1 MRISQSTVLSENPR
15 AGRESLTNLPPHGKF
30 WPSHHSPARPPRLS
44 PSLAPILEFLYIYD
58 ACGIWKT
65 TDKATQGHLSNHL
78 EGRPKLSKVSC
89 LVNNLSLL
97 GVEHF
102 FKEWVCWLL
111 PEEEGRLILSYK
123 YPLLDI
129 CLLENIWWSKLQP
142 DIFQHDLIR
151 VGLWRIVK
159 VQPLRDMN
167 MMKISLLW
175 TGCPNWSGAGAGSS
189 EPGFH
194 VRGTVPKCKKCM
206 GTLNPRCFRRAH
218 GSCSTLKFLSK
229 SMRLRALGGIHEP

>member
-78 EGRPKLSKVSC
+78 EGRPKTFQSQLPCKQPFTVRC
-89 LVNNLSLL
+89 RTFFQ
-97 GVEHF
+97 GVGMLTATRGRGETYIVL
-102 FKEWVCWLL
+102 KL
-111 PEEEGRLILSYK
+111 PSSRYIPTG
-123 YPLLDI
+123 
-129 CLLENIWWSKLQP
+129 NIWWSKLQP
-142 DIFQHDLIR
+142 DIFQHDLLR
-151 VGLWRIVK
+151 VGLWRIIK
-159 VQPLRDMN
+159 VQPLRAMDK
-167 MMKISLLW
+167 MKISLFW
-175 TGCPNWSGAGAGSS
+175 TGCQYWSGVGAGSS
-189 EPGFH
+189 KPGFH

-206 GTLNPRCFRRAH
+206 GTLNPKCFRRTH